1 MLLAHRRQGEAT
13 RGAGKA
19 IHHDVVGV
27 AFNHGETG
35 AVVPPGSAGIGPA
48 GIRENKDIQL
58 AGEPGKGNPSRARV
72 GSNKLVDRLGA
83 GLVQGR
89 AGIRGHE
96 RIAGRRIA
104 LDALTTIDLSCR
116 RTGRQAVRGHTAVRI
131 GAVDV
136 AVGVVVQAVRA
147 DLRYL
152 AVHRAGAVRIGA
164 VDVAVGVVIHLVGAV
179 RFHAVDLEVKAG
191 RGTVVTIHD
200 RVVDAYRNRGDGGR
214 RVAHAGTGIRRAPVL
229 QDEGVQVGGGRID
242 VDGLEGYLDARTG
255 VEDEDAFGTG
265 LRVPRL
271 AGVVVEPVL
280 AIRDT
285 GHYFSAVHGTDG
297 HVTGTAGIALVRL
310 AVAVVVRVVASLV
323 RGVEERITG
332 VVAPGSGRAGLN
344 AGVPSASTHAAG
356 RALRQAL
363 VRLAVA
369 VVVRVVASLVR
380 GVEERITGV
389 VAPGSGRAG
398 LNAGVPSASTHAAGR
413 ALRQALVNRVVA
425 VVVRVVAD
433 FHAGHSG
440 HRVALRTRSIRL
452 ADVLALALAL
462 THAFQTRLS
471 QHVTPQ
477 LVRLPIAVVVQ
488 AIAEFRGSGVN
499 GRALVVAV
507 RAVVHE
513 ARRRRA
519 GRSGDTHVT
528 VVVTVRVAVKK
539 RLHTLVR
546 FGVTVVV
553 QPVARFRSARVHIAP
568 RVVAVRVIRDVALR
582 HRTGHQPHGA
592 VAVGI
597 TIRVFKK
604 DGKDILVHLVVAVII
619 QAVAHFRGS
628 GVNGRIHVVAIER
641 VRGRVDE
648 TWRAPAP

>member
-363 VRLAVA
+363 V
-369 VVVRVVASLVR
+369 
-380 GVEERITGV
+380 
-389 VAPGSGRAG
+389 
-398 LNAGVPSASTHAAGR
+398 
-413 ALRQALVNRVVA
+413 NRVVA

>member
-1 MLLAHRRQGEAT
+1 LLLAHRRQGEAT

-363 VRLAVA
+363 V
-369 VVVRVVASLVR
+369 
-380 GVEERITGV
+380 
-389 VAPGSGRAG
+389 
-398 LNAGVPSASTHAAGR
+398 
-413 ALRQALVNRVVA
+413 NRVVA